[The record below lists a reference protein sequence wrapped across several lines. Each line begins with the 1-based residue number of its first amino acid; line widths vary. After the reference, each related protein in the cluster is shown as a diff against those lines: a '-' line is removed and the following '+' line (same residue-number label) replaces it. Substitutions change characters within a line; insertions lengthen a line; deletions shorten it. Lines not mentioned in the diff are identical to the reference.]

1 MIKER
6 FTPTDGVIYSDL
18 PYFPGYKF
26 ENGVSTYKGYE
37 VGEGGFV
44 WAQPGMYGRV
54 ITFDVASM
62 HPNSAIS
69 EILFGPEFTRRFY
82 ELKEARIAVKHK
94 DFDKAKNMLD
104 GKLSKYLND
113 SSLAEQLAQALKIAI
128 NSVYGLTAAKF
139 DNAFRDIRNID
150 NIVAK
155 RGALFM
161 IDLKEIVEKAGGT
174 VVHIKTDSIKV
185 VNPSKDI
192 VDLIMSTGKKYGYDF
207 DVEHI
212 FERFCLVNNAVYVAK
227 LATDDP
233 KNPGEWTA
241 TGAQFQVPYVF
252 KKIFSK
258 EPIKFEDMC
267 ETKAVSKGDLY
278 LDMNEKLPDVS
289 HYEKELE
296 TLDMKF
302 KKDPWE
308 GYCDERDILKEK
320 IAEGHDLHFVG
331 RVGQF
336 CPIKSGYGGGE
347 LYRYNDGKY
356 YAATGT
362 KGFRWLESEMVKNLG
377 KESDI
382 DRSYYDILAD
392 EAIDAIK
399 QFGDYEWFIG
409 DSLVRMD
416 PLPETLLKSN

>member
-1 MIKER
+1 
-6 FTPTDGVIYSDL
+6 
-18 PYFPGYKF
+18 
-26 ENGVSTYKGYE
+26 
-37 VGEGGFV
+37 
-44 WAQPGMYGRV
+44 
-54 ITFDVASM
+54 
-62 HPNSAIS
+62 
-69 EILFGPEFTRRFY
+69 
-82 ELKEARIAVKHK
+82 
-94 DFDKAKNMLD
+94 
-104 GKLSKYLND
+104 
-113 SSLAEQLAQALKIAI
+113 
-128 NSVYGLTAAKF
+128 
-139 DNAFRDIRNID
+139 
-150 NIVAK
+150 
-155 RGALFM
+155 M

-278 LDMNEKLPDVS
+278 LDMNEQLNENDHNYV
-289 HYEKELE
+289 
-296 TLDMKF
+296 
-302 KKDPWE
+302 
-308 GYCDERDILKEK
+308 
-320 IAEGHDLHFVG
+320 FVG

-336 CPIKSGYGGGE
+336 CPIKSGCGGGE

-356 YAATGT
+356 YAAAGT
-362 KGFRWLESEMVKNLG
+362 KGFRWLESEMVKSLG

>member
-1 MIKER
+1 
-6 FTPTDGVIYSDL
+6 
-18 PYFPGYKF
+18 
-26 ENGVSTYKGYE
+26 
-37 VGEGGFV
+37 
-44 WAQPGMYGRV
+44 
-54 ITFDVASM
+54 
-62 HPNSAIS
+62 
-69 EILFGPEFTRRFY
+69 
-82 ELKEARIAVKHK
+82 
-94 DFDKAKNMLD
+94 MLD
-104 GKLSKYLND
+104 GKLTKYLND
-113 SSLAEQLAQALKIAI
+113 SSLAEQLAQALKTAI

-207 DVEHI
+207 EVEHI

-252 KKIFSK
+252 KKLFSK
-258 EPIKFEDMC
+258 EPIRFEDMC

-278 LDMNEKLPDVS
+278 LDMNEQLNEND
-289 HYEKELE
+289 HNY
-296 TLDMKF
+296 
-302 KKDPWE
+302 
-308 GYCDERDILKEK
+308 I
-320 IAEGHDLHFVG
+320 FVG

-336 CPIKSGYGGGE
+336 CPIKSGCGGGE

-362 KGFRWLESEMVKNLG
+362 KGFRWLESEMVKSLG
-377 KESDI
+377 KETDI

-392 EAIDAIK
+392 EAIDTIK

-409 DSLVRMD
+409 DSLIRTD